1 MATPVETQ
9 ANASFGT
16 IISVGNGTETT
27 PGDITSETY
36 SEVAEIHDISGPGIE
51 LSTIEATHHLS
62 PDATREHMASL
73 KDLTDLSFEI
83 AFLPQNAKHSL
94 STGFLKDWKDRT
106 RRSYRIEFTDPDG
119 TMWYVKGFVTG
130 FELGAPVE
138 GLLTASVTIKLTGT
152 IVETTTP

>member
-16 IISVGNGTETT
+16 VLSVGDGVEVT
-27 PGDITSETY
+27 PGDITTETFAAI
-36 SEVAEIHDISGPGIE
+36 AEIHDISGPGIE

-73 KDLTDLSFEI
+73 KDLTELSFEI
-83 AFLPQNAKHSL
+83 AFLPQDAQHSL
-94 STGFLKDWKDRT
+94 ATGFLADWKNRV
-106 RRSYRIEFTDPDG
+106 RRAYRIEFTDPNA

-130 FELGAPVE
+130 FEIGAPVE
-138 GLLTASVTIKLTGT
+138 GLLTADVTIKLTGT
-152 IVETTTP
+152 IVESFTP